1 MVSVLRL
8 GHRIERDK
16 RLTTHCALVSRAF
29 GAEKMFY
36 TGDKDSILEESVKKI
51 SRAWGG
57 DFVIEY
63 VKDYRKLINQWKGKK
78 IHLTMYGIPFQ
89 KKIENIRKERNVLL
103 IVGGEKVPGEIYH
116 LSDWNMA
123 ITNQPH
129 SEVSSLAVF
138 VHEYFQGKELNK
150 KFRKARRKIVPQ
162 ERGKKVVSA

>member
-63 VKDYRKLINQWKGKK
+63 VKDYRKLIMKLPQIASEDCTLLACLNSPD
-78 IHLTMYGIPFQ
+78 LNLEF
-89 KKIENIRKERNVLL
+89 IRDL
-103 IVGGEKVPGEIYH
+103 I
-116 LSDWNMA
+116 
-123 ITNQPH
+123 
-129 SEVSSLAVF
+129 
-138 VHEYFQGKELNK
+138 KELAPSF
-150 KFRKARRKIVPQ
+150 KFVKRL
-162 ERGKKVVSA
+162 ENVSEFASLDEDRSLKNLVFQRQITL